1 MASNRR
7 VAHAGLASASLVLIS
22 TLTILFRGAN
32 APVIGQQMPPDS
44 GRTAVADADSVRQ
57 TTARTVN
64 FAVMQK

>member
-32 APVIGQQMPPDS
+32 APVVGQQMPPDA
-44 GRTAVADADSVRQ
+44 GRTAVADADSVRK
-57 TTARTVN
+57 TTARTYNVA
-64 FAVMQK
+64 FMQK